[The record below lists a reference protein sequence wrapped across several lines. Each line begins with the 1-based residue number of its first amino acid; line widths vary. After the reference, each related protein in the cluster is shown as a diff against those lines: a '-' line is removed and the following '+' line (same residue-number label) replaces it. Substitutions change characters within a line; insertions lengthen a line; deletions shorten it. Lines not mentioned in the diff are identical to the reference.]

1 MKIRISMTGTSPL
14 LMHSDR
20 LSDPLNPYSKAL
32 KAFSG
37 KRTKTDD
44 DHAQMAKIE
53 WEGGLYFDAVTGP
66 FVPAANVHRSLVEG
80 ARLTKKGR
88 HVERGLVPGGDGTLP
103 LLYSGPRELESLYA
117 DGRFIS
123 RMSAGVN
130 AARVM
135 RTRPIFQ
142 EWALEMEAIV
152 DPGQLDLE
160 EIRGISEQAGSMI
173 GLCDFRPRYGRFV
186 ATVEE
191 I

>member
-1 MKIRISMTGTSPL
+1 MKIRVTMTGTSPL

-32 KAFSG
+32 KAFSS

-44 DHAQMAKIE
+44 DHAQMARVE
-53 WEGGLYFDAVTGP
+53 WEGGAYHDPTIGP
-66 FVPAANVHRSLVEG
+66 YIPAANVHRSLVEG
-80 ARLTKKGR
+80 ARLTKRGR
-88 HVERGLVPGGDGTLP
+88 HVERGLVPAGDGLLP
-103 LLYSGPRELESLYA
+103 LLYDGPRDLEGLYA
-117 DGRFIS
+117 DGRFVS

-135 RTRPIFQ
+135 RTRPIFPS
-142 EWALEMEAIV
+142 WSLEMEAIV

-160 EIRGISEQAGSMI
+160 EISTIAEQAGSMVGI
-173 GLCDFRPRYGRFV
+173 CDFRPRYGRFV
-186 ATVEE
+186 STVEE